1 MRNYIGHT
9 FWLFSTVYFEI
20 FHSMC
25 IFQMLLQF
33 RCVTKSIITMAAS
46 LAFYP
51 LCILKCVFETAC
63 FSLHLFEFSPL
74 CFQMCPQMPNLKE
87 CVIA

>member
-1 MRNYIGHT
+1 
-9 FWLFSTVYFEI
+9 
-20 FHSMC
+20 MC

-74 CFQMCPQMPNLKE
+74 CFKMCPQMPNLRE
-87 CVIA
+87 CVIALASFMQLSLWCVFKCALS